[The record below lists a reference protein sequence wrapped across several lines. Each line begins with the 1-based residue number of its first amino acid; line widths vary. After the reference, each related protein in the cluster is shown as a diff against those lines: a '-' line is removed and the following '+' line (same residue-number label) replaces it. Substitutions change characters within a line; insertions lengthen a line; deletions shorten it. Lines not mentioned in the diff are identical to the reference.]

1 MNNTKAKQSIR
12 IIVNV
17 VFSLFILLI
26 LVFTVFAFSTRA
38 NGGIPK
44 IFGNSYVTVLSD
56 SMKGE
61 FERGDLIVIERY
73 DRVRI
78 VDEDVVFD
86 EGQIIT
92 FETVIDGNQE
102 YITHRIISVNLVA
115 RTYTTQGDAA
125 LNDETE
131 TVNFIDVV
139 GLYTGKKI
147 NNVGNFFLFL
157 QGPVGFFLFIVTQLL
172 VFFGLQVFDFTEA
185 FKEFKKEKKEL
196 QVETPEET
204 KTE

>member
-26 LVFTVFAFSTRA
+26 LIFTVFAFSTRA

-44 IFGNSYVTVLSD
+44 IFGNSYVTVLSN
-56 SMKGE
+56 SMEGE

-78 VDEDVVFD
+78 VDEDVVFEVGD
-86 EGQIIT
+86 IIT
-92 FETVIDGNQE
+92 FETVIDGNQA
-102 YITHRIISVNLVA
+102 YITHRIIERNLTT

-147 NNVGNFFLFL
+147 NNIGNFFLFL
-157 QGPVGFFLFIVTQLL
+157 QSPAGFFIFIVTPL
-172 VFFGLQVFDFTEA
+172 VIFFGFQIFDFVKA
-185 FKEFKKEKKEL
+185 FKEYKEEKKKPI
-196 QVETPEET
+196 QSEEAS
-204 KTE
+204 E